1 MYVCVCVSLYV
12 CAGVIHLLWPSRL
25 GYLLGNF
32 QETRLYVEKDLG
44 WGQKISG
51 QS

>member
-1 MYVCVCVSLYV
+1 M
-12 CAGVIHLLWPSRL
+12 CAGVIHLLWPRRL

-44 WGQKISG
+44 SGPKIAG

>member
-12 CAGVIHLLWPSRL
+12 CAGVIHLLWPRRL